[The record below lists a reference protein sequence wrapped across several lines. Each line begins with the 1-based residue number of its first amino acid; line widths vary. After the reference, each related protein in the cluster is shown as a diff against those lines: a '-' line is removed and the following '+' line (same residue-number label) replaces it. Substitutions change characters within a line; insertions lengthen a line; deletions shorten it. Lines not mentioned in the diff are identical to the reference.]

1 LINEFIL
8 SMLANSK
15 KVSPHNAA
23 LFLIGFVI
31 TMLLIATYRG
41 CDEDEEEITQSVIDV
56 KDAIDNIEGT
66 VNSVTPPNKTESEE
80 QGRAQG
86 RAKQDDDSP
95 FL

>member
-1 LINEFIL
+1 
-8 SMLANSK
+8 MLANSK
-15 KVSPHNAA
+15 KVSLHNAA
-23 LFLIGFVI
+23 LSLIGFVI
-31 TMLLIATYRG
+31 IMLLIATYRG
-41 CDEDEEEITQSVIDV
+41 CDEYEGEITHSVIEV

-66 VNSVTPPNKTESEE
+66 VNSLTPPNKTESEE